1 MSDRV
6 SGTGANFNQNLF
18 NQINNDNNNDNINN
32 DNNEV
37 NNQNNAVQGNAA
49 VDDGFKDQ
57 EGNGF
62 VVVSTRQFLSKSSQ
76 NLANAFVDM
85 LKGNKV
91 PSEIQIKNEKDQ
103 IDSNLQKQLAN
114 AAVKVATA
122 MITSIG
128 STKTIHLGFQVGDF
142 TLELT
147 RDASGKYKV
156 EVEGLSQEGKV
167 ESFDVNIEDIDAKF
181 AARITYDILKN
192 NENDLY
198 DKGLKGGRLS
208 ALDQILVASDESGK
222 SPLSRKAFAEILHT
236 RKNIDYADMDKL
248 IETVEKTFGYPVSSG
263 IQ

>member
-1 MSDRV
+1 MSDRI
-6 SGTGANFNQNLF
+6 SGTGVNFDQNLF
-18 NQINNDNNNDNINN
+18 NQNNQINN

-37 NNQNNAVQGNAA
+37 NNQNNPINNNNNEVNNQNNVVQGNAA
-49 VDDGFKDQ
+49 VGDGLKEQ
-57 EGNGF
+57 EVNGF
-62 VVVSTRQFLSKSSQ
+62 VVISNRQFLSKSSK
-76 NLANAFVDM
+76 NLANAFVSM
-85 LKGNKV
+85 LKGNTV
-91 PSEIQIKNEKDQ
+91 PSEIQIKNEQDQ

-114 AAVKVATA
+114 VAVKVATA

-192 NENDLY
+192 
-198 DKGLKGGRLS
+198 KIGR
-208 ALDQILVASDESGK
+208 ASW
-222 SPLSRKAFAEILHT
+222 
-236 RKNIDYADMDKL
+236 
-248 IETVEKTFGYPVSSG
+248 
-263 IQ
+263 